1 MDLYRSLNKIWGITW
16 APIKPAKIMNFTDQG
31 GGGLSPQSTP
41 EYASGFNKTNLQQL
55 LRVK

>member
-31 GGGLSPQSTP
+31 GG
-41 EYASGFNKTNLQQL
+41 
-55 LRVK
+55 VKPPKHT